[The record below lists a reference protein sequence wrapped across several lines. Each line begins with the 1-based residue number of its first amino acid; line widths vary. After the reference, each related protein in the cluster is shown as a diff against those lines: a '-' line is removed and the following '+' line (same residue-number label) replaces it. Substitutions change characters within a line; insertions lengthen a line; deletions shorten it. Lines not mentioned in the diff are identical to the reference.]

1 MEAGGGHRPVS
12 TRRRIVVVSRR
23 SDAAELPDALVATA
37 DEYLA
42 GSGDLG
48 EPGLTVVNLCRSYRY
63 RTKGYYVS
71 LLADARGQQVLPRID
86 TVEALSDE
94 FAIRRA
100 LEEAGLPTARG
111 DDGEENEAEFL
122 TYLGRIP
129 DPRLSGLA
137 REIHRIWPA
146 PVLRL
151 SLRLEDGAWRVDDV
165 SLLPVG
171 QIPQEVRAPLLEALL
186 AGSGLE
192 PPPTRREET
201 RASLAVLYDDQD
213 LFAPSTPETIERLER
228 VGALLGVHV
237 RRLGPGEIDRL
248 GEYDALFIRSLT
260 GVREPSFQWALRA
273 EALGMPVLDDPQSII
288 RCSNKVFL
296 EELLRRERIPTPRT
310 LVITPGTP
318 WEEVKREL
326 GAPVVV
332 KLPDSS
338 FSAAVHRISSAEEYA
353 RTMKEML
360 RRSPLM
366 IAQEFLPTDF
376 DWRIT
381 VLEGRVLFAARYFM
395 AEGHWQIRTE
405 EGGTERY
412 GKVQAVPRDDAP
424 RKVVEMAL
432 RAAALIGDGL
442 YGVDIKETRKGPVI
456 IEINDN
462 PNIDLGDDDAADGEQ
477 IYRDLIEV
485 FARRVEEVAGET
497 VRGRS
502 GGERP
507 RERARREKV
516 HYRPFEVAGIELEYA
531 LVDERLEPLDGAE
544 AALRAVAGRPT
555 SDAALGEVVFSN
567 EIAAHV
573 LEMKTRV
580 PVRSLAAAE
589 TALAEGVRRMSDL
602 LRREMG
608 ARLLPTAMHPW
619 LDPRERTL
627 WSRSGGRIYEAYGR
641 IFDVKTHG
649 WMNVHSTHLNLPL
662 GREDEALALY
672 HAAALLVP
680 YLPALAASSPVHD
693 GRLQPAM
700 DARLAWI
707 VRHQERLPESC
718 GALVPEY
725 VEDLADYRR
734 RILGGM
740 YAALDRHPD
749 SAPLRHEFLNARTAV
764 LRFSR
769 KAMELRV
776 LDTQECVKLDIAVAV
791 FARAALQELARRIAA
806 GKLAL
811 PDHEVLVADFH
822 ATVAEGSAARVRAPH
837 LVGDGH
843 RGDDGG
849 VSAREAL
856 EALLALARPAVRRDE
871 QEYLP
876 LLERM
881 IESGS
886 LAERIRARLGGTV
899 GDAVA
904 PARLMEVYGE
914 LVDCLERNEPW
925 AGRW

>member
-1 MEAGGGHRPVS
+1 VS
-12 TRRRIVVVSRR
+12 TSRRIVVVSRR
-23 SDAAELPDALVATA
+23 ADAAELPDALVATA

-42 GSGDLG
+42 GSGELG
-48 EPGLTVVNLCRSYRY
+48 AAGLTVVNLCRSYRY

-71 LLADARGQQVLPRID
+71 LLADARGQQVIPRID

-94 FAIRRA
+94 FGIRRA
-100 LEEAGLPTARG
+100 LEEAGLPTARS
-111 DDGEENEAEFL
+111 DDGAGNEAEYL
-122 TYLGRIP
+122 IYLGRTP
-129 DPRLSGLA
+129 EPRLTALA
-137 REIHRIWPA
+137 GEIHRIWPA

-151 SLRLEDGAWRVDDV
+151 DLRLEEGDWRVEDV
-165 SLLPVG
+165 SLLPMG
-171 QIPQEVRAPLLEALL
+171 QIPPEVRAPLLESLL

-192 PPPTRREET
+192 APRARREET
-201 RASLAVLYDDQD
+201 RAALAVLHDPED
-213 LFAPSTPETIERLER
+213 LFAPSTPETLDALER
-228 VGALLGVHV
+228 VAARLGVHV

-248 GEYDALFIRSLT
+248 GEYDALFIRALT

-296 EELLRRERIPTPRT
+296 EELLRRERIPTPKT

-318 WEEVKREL
+318 WKEVQREL

-338 FSAAVHRISSAEEYA
+338 FSAAVHRISSPEEYA

-366 IAQEFLPTDF
+366 IAQEFLPTEF

-381 VLEGRVLFAARYFM
+381 VLDGKVLFAARYYM
-395 AEGHWQIRTE
+395 AEGHWQIRSA

-412 GKVQAVPRDDAP
+412 GKVQAVPRDEAP
-424 RKVVEMAL
+424 RKVVELAL

-442 YGVDIKETRKGPVI
+442 YGVDLKETRRGPVI

-462 PNIDLGDDDAADGEQ
+462 PNLDLGDDDAADGEQ
-477 IYRDLIEV
+477 IYRDLIELFV
-485 FARRVEEVAGET
+485 RRVDEGAGET

-531 LVDERLEPLDGAE
+531 VVDERLEPLDGAE

-555 SDAALGEVVFSN
+555 SDAALGEVIFSN

-573 LEMKTRV
+573 LEVKTRA

-602 LRREMG
+602 LRRELG

-619 LDPRERTL
+619 LDPRERRL

-641 IFDVKTHG
+641 IFDVRTHG
-649 WMNVHSTHLNLPL
+649 WMNVHAAHLNLPL
-662 GREDEALALY
+662 GREEEALALY
-672 HAAALLVP
+672 HASALLVP
-680 YLPALAASSPVHD
+680 YLPALAASSPVYD
-693 GRLQPAM
+693 GRLQPAV
-700 DARLAWI
+700 DARLGWI

-718 GALVPEY
+718 GVLVPEY

-740 YAALDRHPD
+740 YAALDRYPE
-749 SAPLRHEFLNARTAV
+749 AAALRHEFLNARTAV

-769 KAMELRV
+769 KALELRV

-791 FARAALQELARRIAA
+791 FARAALHELARRIAA

-811 PDHEVLVADFH
+811 PDHGVLVADFH
-822 ATVAEGSAARVRAPH
+822 ATVEAGSAARVHAPH
-837 LVGDGH
+837 LVGEEG
-843 RGDDGG
+843 RADDGSVG
-849 VSAREAL
+849 ARQVL

-881 IESGS
+881 IASGS
-886 LAERIRARLGGTV
+886 LAERMRARLGGRV
-899 GDAVA
+899 GEAA
-904 PARLMEVYGE
+904 EPARLMRLYEE
-914 LVDCLERNEPW
+914 LAGCLERNEAW
-925 AGRW
+925 EGRW